1 MTYVTHVTHV
11 TSDVTHVTSD
21 VTHVTHFTHVAHAA
35 QDFRKGRMVDLPK
48 RTAKFQ
54 FIFGSLLVLSV
65 LVPPVPML
73 RLSRLFFSPP

>member
-1 MTYVTHVTHV
+1 
-11 TSDVTHVTSD
+11 
-21 VTHVTHFTHVAHAA
+21 
-35 QDFRKGRMVDLPK
+35 MVDLPK